1 MKKQKSK
8 SLPIENLPIV
18 KHFAEYFTRK
28 AARILDLKR
37 KDYKSVSIDYSSR
50 GVVYVYFHSENK
62 VVGSTAFWGSGEE
75 M

>member
-1 MKKQKSK
+1 MKKT
-8 SLPIENLPIV
+8 PIENLPIV

-28 AARILDLKR
+28 ASVALGLKR

-50 GVVYVYFHSENK
+50 GSVYIYFHGKGK
-62 VVGSTAFWGSGEE
+62 VVGSKSFWADGEE